1 MARMIE
7 GRFASIATQEGAG
20 SWRGQLNWAQRIS
33 YVRLL
38 LQMRRSIL
46 TFPKHCGASAS
57 LILYRFG
64 ARRTMGPT
72 SVSKMWIALLA

>member
-46 TFPKHCGASAS
+46 TFPKHCGA
-57 LILYRFG
+57 RG
-64 ARRTMGPT
+64 
-72 SVSKMWIALLA
+72 